1 MKEIKYCDILYLEVI
16 EMLTKRLIKNKRI
29 QGLRN
34 VKKVKIKNITYIVV
48 KRRERKMNDFQMF
61 LKQNNNAIRS
71 IISKNPTVITK
82 DDEWRKE
89 NEWDDIYEEIK
100 K

>member
-1 MKEIKYCDILYLEVI
+1 
-16 EMLTKRLIKNKRI
+16 MLTKKPIKNKRI
-29 QGLRN
+29 QGL
-34 VKKVKIKNITYIVV
+34 KNIKRYGKVTYVVVPV
-48 KRRERKMNDFQMF
+48 KRRRRKMNDFQMF
-61 LKQNNNAIRS
+61 LAQNSNTIRS